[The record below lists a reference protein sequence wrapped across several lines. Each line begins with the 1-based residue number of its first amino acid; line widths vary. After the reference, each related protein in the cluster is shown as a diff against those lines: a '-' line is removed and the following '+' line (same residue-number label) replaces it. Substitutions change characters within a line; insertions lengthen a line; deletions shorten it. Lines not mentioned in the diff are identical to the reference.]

1 MSELI
6 NNEIGAKLYG
16 EDIAQL
22 PLDLYIPPEAL
33 EVYLESFEGPLDL
46 LLYLIRKDNIDV
58 LDIPMA
64 NLTSQYINY
73 VEQMKTINIELAADY
88 LLMSAMLIEIKS
100 RLLLPKPENLEE
112 EDDPRADLVRKLI
125 EYEQMKSAAEEL
137 NEMPQVG
144 RDTLVANAFFETKV
158 SKLPPE
164 VNVDDLYT
172 AWVNVI
178 KRAKQFEQHKIAKS
192 ELSVREHMTSIL
204 RSLKENSLLEFSH
217 FFNEEKDPIPK
228 LVVCFLAI
236 LELSKERLIKINQQ
250 EPCSPLYIQLEEA
263 LMAEDNQIKK
273 VIEVALLTNNQPLS
287 IDDFQKMFDK
297 NIERST
303 VRMLL
308 DEIKQDWQDK
318 SLELIQVA
326 HGYRFQSKLEYSEF
340 LKKLNPDRVPK
351 YSRAVLEVL
360 AIIAYRQ
367 PVTRGDIEKIRG
379 VSLNPNSLKQLI
391 EREWVDIIGQK
402 EVPGRPSLYATTKYF
417 LDDFGLKTLAQLPEF
432 KDLEQSP
439 LNQTVDNESPEPS
452 VQEVSDLKE
461 EE

>member
-6 NNEIGAKLYG
+6 NKEIGAKLYG

-73 VEQMKTINIELAADY
+73 VEQMKIINIELAADY
-88 LLMSAMLIEIKS
+88 LLMSAML
-100 RLLLPKPENLEE
+100 
-112 EDDPRADLVRKLI
+112 
-125 EYEQMKSAAEEL
+125 

-144 RDTLVANAFFETKV
+144 RDTLVANAYFETKV

-172 AWVNVI
+172 AWANVI

-250 EPCSPLYIQLEEA
+250 EPCSPLYIQLEE
-263 LMAEDNQIKK
+263 
-273 VIEVALLTNNQPLS
+273 T
-287 IDDFQKMFDK
+287 
-297 NIERST
+297 
-303 VRMLL
+303 
-308 DEIKQDWQDK
+308 
-318 SLELIQVA
+318 
-326 HGYRFQSKLEYSEF
+326 
-340 LKKLNPDRVPK
+340 
-351 YSRAVLEVL
+351 
-360 AIIAYRQ
+360 
-367 PVTRGDIEKIRG
+367 
-379 VSLNPNSLKQLI
+379 
-391 EREWVDIIGQK
+391 
-402 EVPGRPSLYATTKYF
+402 
-417 LDDFGLKTLAQLPEF
+417 
-432 KDLEQSP
+432 
-439 LNQTVDNESPEPS
+439 
-452 VQEVSDLKE
+452 
-461 EE
+461 

>member
-6 NNEIGAKLYG
+6 NNNEFGAKLYG

-100 RLLLPKPENLEE
+100 RLLLPKPENPE
-112 EDDPRADLVRKLI
+112 EDEEDPRADLVRKLI
-125 EYEQMKSAAEEL
+125 EYEQMKSVAEEL

-144 RDTLVANAFFETKV
+144 RDMLVANAYFETEV
-158 SKLPPE
+158 NKLPPE
-164 VNVDDLYT
+164 VNIDDLYT
-172 AWVNVI
+172 AWANVI
-178 KRAKQFEQHKIAKS
+178 KRAKQFEQHKITKS

-204 RSLKENSLLEFSH
+204 RALKENNLLEFSSL
-217 FFNEEKDPIPK
+217 FNEEKDPIPK

-263 LMAEDNQIKK
+263 
-273 VIEVALLTNNQPLS
+273 
-287 IDDFQKMFDK
+287 
-297 NIERST
+297 
-303 VRMLL
+303 
-308 DEIKQDWQDK
+308 
-318 SLELIQVA
+318 
-326 HGYRFQSKLEYSEF
+326 
-340 LKKLNPDRVPK
+340 
-351 YSRAVLEVL
+351 
-360 AIIAYRQ
+360 
-367 PVTRGDIEKIRG
+367 
-379 VSLNPNSLKQLI
+379 
-391 EREWVDIIGQK
+391 
-402 EVPGRPSLYATTKYF
+402 
-417 LDDFGLKTLAQLPEF
+417 
-432 KDLEQSP
+432 
-439 LNQTVDNESPEPS
+439 
-452 VQEVSDLKE
+452 
-461 EE
+461 

>member
-6 NNEIGAKLYG
+6 NNNEIGAKLYG

-22 PLDLYIPPEAL
+22 PLDLYIPPQAL

-46 LLYLIRKDNIDV
+46 LLYLIRKDNINV

-112 EDDPRADLVRKLI
+112 EEDPRADLVRKLI

-144 RDTLVANAFFETKV
+144 TDTQVANAYFDTEV

-164 VNVDDLYT
+164 VNVDDLYI
-172 AWVNVI
+172 AWENII
-178 KRAKQFEQHKIAKS
+178 KRAKQFEQHKITKS

-204 RSLKENSLLEFSH
+204 RALRENNLLEFSH

-250 EPCSPLYIQLEEA
+250 EPYSPLYIQLEEA
-263 LMAEDNQIKK
+263 
-273 VIEVALLTNNQPLS
+273 
-287 IDDFQKMFDK
+287 
-297 NIERST
+297 
-303 VRMLL
+303 
-308 DEIKQDWQDK
+308 
-318 SLELIQVA
+318 
-326 HGYRFQSKLEYSEF
+326 
-340 LKKLNPDRVPK
+340 
-351 YSRAVLEVL
+351 
-360 AIIAYRQ
+360 
-367 PVTRGDIEKIRG
+367 
-379 VSLNPNSLKQLI
+379 
-391 EREWVDIIGQK
+391 
-402 EVPGRPSLYATTKYF
+402 
-417 LDDFGLKTLAQLPEF
+417 
-432 KDLEQSP
+432 
-439 LNQTVDNESPEPS
+439 
-452 VQEVSDLKE
+452 
-461 EE
+461 

>member
-6 NNEIGAKLYG
+6 NHEIGAKLYG

-73 VEQMKTINIELAADY
+73 VEQMKIINIELAADY

-144 RDTLVANAFFETKV
+144 RDTLVANAYFETKV
-158 SKLPPE
+158 SQLPPE
-164 VNVDDLYT
+164 GNVDDLYT
-172 AWVNVI
+172 AWANVI
-178 KRAKQFEQHKIAKS
+178 KRAKKFEQHKIAKS

-250 EPCSPLYIQLEEA
+250 EPCSPLYIQLE
-263 LMAEDNQIKK
+263 
-273 VIEVALLTNNQPLS
+273 
-287 IDDFQKMFDK
+287 
-297 NIERST
+297 
-303 VRMLL
+303 
-308 DEIKQDWQDK
+308 
-318 SLELIQVA
+318 
-326 HGYRFQSKLEYSEF
+326 
-340 LKKLNPDRVPK
+340 
-351 YSRAVLEVL
+351 
-360 AIIAYRQ
+360 
-367 PVTRGDIEKIRG
+367 
-379 VSLNPNSLKQLI
+379 
-391 EREWVDIIGQK
+391 
-402 EVPGRPSLYATTKYF
+402 
-417 LDDFGLKTLAQLPEF
+417 KT
-432 KDLEQSP
+432 
-439 LNQTVDNESPEPS
+439 
-452 VQEVSDLKE
+452 
-461 EE
+461 

>member
-144 RDTLVANAFFETKV
+144 RDTLVANAYFETKV
-158 SKLPPE
+158 NKLPPE

-172 AWVNVI
+172 AWTNVI

-204 RSLKENSLLEFSH
+204 RSLKENSLLRVSTYIFGAKSY
-217 FFNEEKDPIPK
+217 
-228 LVVCFLAI
+228 LFLAI
-236 LELSKERLIKINQQ
+236 LLCVVRQQ
-250 EPCSPLYIQLEEA
+250 ISG
-263 LMAEDNQIKK
+263 
-273 VIEVALLTNNQPLS
+273 
-287 IDDFQKMFDK
+287 
-297 NIERST
+297 R
-303 VRMLL
+303 RM
-308 DEIKQDWQDK
+308 
-318 SLELIQVA
+318 
-326 HGYRFQSKLEYSEF
+326 
-340 LKKLNPDRVPK
+340 
-351 YSRAVLEVL
+351 
-360 AIIAYRQ
+360 
-367 PVTRGDIEKIRG
+367 
-379 VSLNPNSLKQLI
+379 
-391 EREWVDIIGQK
+391 
-402 EVPGRPSLYATTKYF
+402 
-417 LDDFGLKTLAQLPEF
+417 
-432 KDLEQSP
+432 
-439 LNQTVDNESPEPS
+439 
-452 VQEVSDLKE
+452 
-461 EE
+461 

>member
-1 MSELI
+1 MPGFTN

-125 EYEQMKSAAEEL
+125 EYEQMKSASEEL

-164 VNVDDLYT
+164 VNVDDLYA
-172 AWVNVI
+172 AWANVI

-250 EPCSPLYIQLEEA
+250 EPCSPLYIQLEE
-263 LMAEDNQIKK
+263 
-273 VIEVALLTNNQPLS
+273 T
-287 IDDFQKMFDK
+287 
-297 NIERST
+297 
-303 VRMLL
+303 
-308 DEIKQDWQDK
+308 
-318 SLELIQVA
+318 
-326 HGYRFQSKLEYSEF
+326 
-340 LKKLNPDRVPK
+340 
-351 YSRAVLEVL
+351 
-360 AIIAYRQ
+360 
-367 PVTRGDIEKIRG
+367 
-379 VSLNPNSLKQLI
+379 
-391 EREWVDIIGQK
+391 
-402 EVPGRPSLYATTKYF
+402 
-417 LDDFGLKTLAQLPEF
+417 
-432 KDLEQSP
+432 
-439 LNQTVDNESPEPS
+439 
-452 VQEVSDLKE
+452 
-461 EE
+461 